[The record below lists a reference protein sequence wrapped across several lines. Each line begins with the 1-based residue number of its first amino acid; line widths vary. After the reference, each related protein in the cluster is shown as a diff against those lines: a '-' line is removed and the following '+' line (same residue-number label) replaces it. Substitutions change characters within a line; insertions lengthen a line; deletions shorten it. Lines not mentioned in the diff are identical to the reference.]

1 MSNEESVKQANEN
14 FYKAFNRRD
23 IDLMKAT
30 WLNDSASVCIHPG
43 WGPLKGY
50 EPIIKSWSDIFENSQ
65 NMEIRLSQ
73 VGVIFSD
80 SLAWVSCQENLTIIT
95 SDGVQSSHVHA
106 TNLFQLG
113 DGQWRII
120 LHHASSTPTRS
131 MSDDA
136 LSN

>member
-1 MSNEESVKQANEN
+1 MNDEESVKQANEN

-50 EPIIKSWSDIFENSQ
+50 DPIIKSWSDIFQNSQ

-73 VGVIFSD
+73 VAITFSAG
-80 SLAWVSCQENLTIIT
+80 LAWVGCQENLTIIT
-95 SDGVQSSHVHA
+95 MDGVQSSHVHA

-113 DGQWRII
+113 DGQWRLV
-120 LHHASSTPTRS
+120 LHHASSTPARS